1 MSEIQE
7 TIAYMNNP
15 NDNALKPNTIL
26 RGHSYTYTI
35 EKKLGNGTFGITY
48 LANTRIKL
56 VGALGEVETTI
67 QVAIKEFFMHDING
81 REGNRVTCG
90 SNAGIYYNYKHRFFR
105 EAQNLSKFNH
115 PHIVKVLETFEE
127 NDTAYFAME
136 FIEGGNLNDFIKNNG
151 DLSDHEALKAILQI
165 GEALSLMHRNKI
177 LHLDL
182 KPQNIMRRRNGE
194 LVLIDFGLS
203 KQFDINGEPE
213 SSTHIGGGT
222 IGYAPIEQANYRKGN
237 GFPATLDIYA
247 LGATLFKIL
256 TGTTPPEASEI
267 FNDGFP
273 TVIMRKMGINDN
285 IIQLTSWAME
295 PMKAKRP
302 QSVEE
307 FLSEVKRLLPT
318 ASQNKHPQTVTTPLK
333 QSEQS
338 ATPTIPILEQCNG
351 LQIRWNDSCSENKKQ
366 EIRELIKHMQIIGH
380 NNQIIYSEY
389 DSETVVSYPLM
400 SLCDKTWQ
408 WVYPLLLSGNT
419 DGIPPQKTIR
429 NILYI
434 TQQLERCTGL
444 PFRLAE
450 KKELRFTNS
459 GIFDNIIGTLYYSTQ
474 ESSFKYTDCNT
485 GDIKNIEINS
495 FSFAALAGYF
505 DFQLVCDRPTSI
517 YSQNGWF
524 DVPYT
529 QERVDEIQPIGFGL
543 YKIRTKKRW
552 NITSPQS
559 PMNRFLPEYYENITE
574 INIYNIPGP
583 GFGYKYLGIKAQ
595 KGDTTSFYQFD
606 GDFKLIASYTTK
618 ELEMR
623 KRFT

>member
-1 MSEIQE
+1 
-7 TIAYMNNP
+7 MNNP

-267 FNDGFP
+267 FNDSFP

-338 ATPTIPILEQCNG
+338 ATPTIPILEKCNG

-389 DSETVVSYPLM
+389 GPETVACNPLM
-400 SLCDKTWQ
+400 SLCDETWH
-408 WVYPLLLSGNT
+408 WAYPLLKSNST
-419 DGIPPQKTIR
+419 TYDPPKTIE

-434 TQQLERCTGL
+434 TQQLERWTGL

-450 KKELRFTNS
+450 KKELRFTHT
-459 GIFDNIIGTLYYSTQ
+459 GIYTLNTLYYAPKQGGLKCINHTNG
-474 ESSFKYTDCNT
+474 NT
-485 GDIKNIEINS
+485 MDVDFNPFVFIEFN
-495 FSFAALAGYF
+495 
-505 DFQLVCDRPTSI
+505 FQLVCDKPMPVF
-517 YSQNGWF
+517 NGYGF
-524 DVPYT
+524 DVPCT
-529 QERVDEIQPIGFGL
+529 QEPTNEIHPIGFGL
-543 YKIRTKKRW
+543 YKLKIGNGW
-552 NITSPQS
+552 NIASPLS